1 MANIHPTAIVDPSAR
16 IAPDATIGP
25 YTIVGADVV
34 IGAGTVLLSHVVV
47 AARTTLGARNQVFQ
61 FSSIGEIAQDR
72 KYGGEPTTTT
82 IGDDNVFREY
92 VTVNAGTMQDRG
104 DTKIGNANL
113 FLAYTHVAHDCVV
126 GNFTTFS
133 NNAQIAGH
141 VQIDDW
147 AVLGAFAGV
156 HQFCRVGVH
165 TMLAAAAVVLQDVP
179 PVRDRAGLSG
189 EAARHQ
195 QRGAPPARLHR
206 RRHPADPPRVQ
217 DPLSREP
224 VAGRGAR
231 EDRSGVRVRARA
243 GAAGAVPRRAGSRHR
258 ALAKGQGH
266 A

>member
-1 MANIHPTAIVDPSAR
+1 MASIHPTAIVDPSAQV
-16 IAPDATIGP
+16 APGAKIGP
-25 YTIVGADVV
+25 YSIVGADVV

-104 DTKIGNANL
+104 DTRIGNGNL
-113 FLAYTHVAHDCVV
+113 FLAYTHVAHDCIV
-126 GNFTTFS
+126 GNHTTFS

-147 AVLGAFAGV
+147 AVLGAFCGV
-156 HQFCRVGVH
+156 HQFCRIGMH

-179 PVRDRAGLSG
+179 PYVTVQGYPAKPHGTNNEGL
-189 EAARHQ
+189 
-195 QRGAPPARLHR
+195 R
-206 RRHPADPPRVQ
+206 RRGFTPEDILQIRRAYKVLYRENLSLEEARARIEAESAAAPALA
-217 DPLSREP
+217 PLAQFLAVP
-224 VAGRGAR
+224 GRGI
-231 EDRSGVRVRARA
+231 VR
-243 GAAGAVPRRAGSRHR
+243 
-258 ALAKGQGH
+258 
-266 A
+266 